1 MKSLILILFTTFG
14 LSNQSTLFAQET
26 FDVKVIVT
34 NINSQKG
41 KVRLGVFN
49 SSKTFLDQGKE
60 YKTYSES
67 PDGKTLTFYLNDFT
81 KGEYAISLYHDIN
94 SDNKCN
100 LSFLL
105 RPSEPYGFSN
115 NVKLKLFKPDFEDCK
130 ILVDGDKTVR
140 IELIE

>member
-1 MKSLILILFTTFG
+1 MKYIFLVLITAFG
-14 LSNQSTLFAQET
+14 LSTQTESFAQET
-26 FDVKVIVT
+26 YDVKVTVT
-34 NINSQKG
+34 NVNSQKG

-49 SSKTFLDQGKE
+49 SSKTFLDQGNE

-67 PDGKTLTFYLNDFT
+67 PLGETVVFYIKDLKNDD
-81 KGEYAISLYHDIN
+81 YAFSLYHDIN

-115 NVKLKLFKPDFEDCK
+115 NVKLKLFKPSFDDCK
-130 ILVDGDKTVR
+130 IYVDGDKEIT
-140 IELIE
+140 IKLID